1 MTIEDLI
8 TDPALQTLRYTS
20 EATLAQTLSVLSW
33 VEDHASTPTPSLDLK
48 LGLAQQQKILN
59 AYLAK
64 LRGLHRQAAFGVR
77 ATKQETAE
85 ARQEVDRL
93 LLQLQNLYYEQ
104 RHLMGEIGACEG
116 YDHAYMHLPI
126 RPLDEYLALFPEH
139 ADLPEQ
145 ELMPKRIEYE
155 RKEREKM
162 EQERLELVK
171 IKDGLVRENT
181 RKKDELKKIDEKLE
195 AMIDGFKSV
204 EEALQK
210 DLYSTLGNDGFRAVP
225 GQQFAVQEPKY
236 DMMDSEM
243 DPKSITVNTKQLH
256 EVQAPIKQPTTF
268 LDLPFI
274 ARQSIYRYLLPAA
287 ANTSY
292 TVCYAYDHGW
302 DKRMQWRYG
311 FYSPPPYSTCPV
323 YCNKQCPAILLV
335 SRAIHN
341 ECRQVLYNT
350 TQFSFCS
357 AHCLRLFSQGLNKD
371 HVAVVNKLSCNSED
385 LEWLDEPRDFT
396 FVRGTIVDIRDIIC
410 DTYGG
415 MKWEPRVAASKDKS
429 QRGMTFTVSYSKCA
443 EAGAM
448 TPVSIQFEDP
458 RIVHGGVELGTMP
471 DTEDFEQ
478 QWDIV
483 CRWLEVDLDT
493 GEGFDQE
500 WEGFRRL
507 AKAVLG
513 VDVGEDTPRHFWE
526 GRISRYQDF
535 RSMLREEYGIRPN
548 CTIGE
553 GLAEVG
559 FTYAPLLKL
568 LDLDYGYSK
577 QDLVEAGRPTESYLS
592 TGPLH
597 HAVQDTNTDGS

>member
-1 MTIEDLI
+1 MAIEGLI
-8 TDPALQTLRYTS
+8 TDPALQTLRHTS

-48 LGLAQQQKILN
+48 LDLAQQQKILN

-126 RPLDEYLALFPEH
+126 RSLDEYLALFPEH

-155 RKEREKM
+155 RQEREKM

-171 IKDGLVRENT
+171 VKDGLVRENT
-181 RKKDELKKIDEKLE
+181 KKKDELKKIDEKLE

-210 DLYSTLGNDGFRAVP
+210 DLN
-225 GQQFAVQEPKY
+225 
-236 DMMDSEM
+236 DMMDSEV
-243 DPKSITVNTKQLH
+243 DPKTITVATKLH
-256 EVQAPIKQPTTF
+256 EVMAPIKQPTNF

-302 DKRMQWRYG
+302 DKRMKWRYG
-311 FYSPPPYSTCPV
+311 FDSPPPYSTCPV
-323 YCNKQCPAILLV
+323 HCNKQCPAILLV
-335 SRAIHN
+335 SRAIRN
-341 ECRQVLYNT
+341 ECRQVLYNI

-357 AHCLRLFSQGLNKD
+357 DHCLRHFSRALSKD

-385 LEWLDEPRDFT
+385 LEWLDEPRNFT
-396 FVRGTIVDIRDIIC
+396 FVRGTIVEVKDIIC

-415 MKWEPRVAASKDKS
+415 IKWEPMIAASKEKS
-429 QRGMTFTVSYSKCA
+429 QRGMTFTVTYSKCA
-443 EAGAM
+443 EADAM
-448 TPVSIQFEDP
+448 TSVSIQFEDP

-483 CRWLEVDLDT
+483 CRWLEVDLET

-507 AKAVLG
+507 AKTVLG
-513 VDVGEDTPRHFWE
+513 VDAGEETPRRFGE
-526 GRISRYQDF
+526 ARISRYQDF

-553 GLAEVG
+553 GLAELG

-568 LDLDYGYSK
+568 LDLDYGYTK

-597 HAVQDTNTDGS
+597 HAVQYTNPDGS